1 MARREPDAARSVAR
15 VSRSFFILICLVS
28 WIFADKNTQFRGKTL
43 IDCKI
48 FCNLLGLLVETRR
61 LVICNSSTAADEIAP
76 SSDHASY
83 QGCGFSLWEFG
94 RKVVSL
100 GQKQSCNFFMGQ
112 DSDIKKGCAAES
124 RDELLNDIRTI
135 LVQAK
140 VQVARQVNSELLSAY
155 WQVGRHIV
163 EYEQRGKTRADYGT
177 SMLKNLSEKLVAEF
191 GNSFNLTNLKLIRL
205 LYLRFPKGDALRHQL
220 NWTHYRE
227 LLKVKE
233 DAAMKFYLDEC
244 VACGWSTRQLQR
256 QINTLYYERLLASR
270 DKTPVIAEANSRKAE
285 ETVSAKEIIRDPYIL
300 EFLGIPQGEHFLESN
315 LEQMLITR
323 LQHFLLELG
332 RGFTFVARQ
341 KRISFDNKHFFID
354 LVFYNILTRSYV
366 LIDLKTGELTHQ
378 DIGQMQMYVNYY
390 TRELMNPGDN
400 PPIGIVLCAEKND
413 TIVRYTLPEGQNQI
427 YASQYITYMPSEE
440 ELKKLLEQNNEF

>member
-1 MARREPDAARSVAR
+1 M
-15 VSRSFFILICLVS
+15 
-28 WIFADKNTQFRGKTL
+28 
-43 IDCKI
+43 
-48 FCNLLGLLVETRR
+48 
-61 LVICNSSTAADEIAP
+61 
-76 SSDHASY
+76 
-83 QGCGFSLWEFG
+83 
-94 RKVVSL
+94 
-100 GQKQSCNFFMGQ
+100 
-112 DSDIKKGCAAES
+112 
-124 RDELLNDIRTI
+124 
-135 LVQAK
+135 
-140 VQVARQVNSELLSAY
+140 
-155 WQVGRHIV
+155 

-205 LYLRFPKGDALRHQL
+205 LYLRFPKGDALRHLL

>member
-1 MARREPDAARSVAR
+1 
-15 VSRSFFILICLVS
+15 
-28 WIFADKNTQFRGKTL
+28 
-43 IDCKI
+43 
-48 FCNLLGLLVETRR
+48 
-61 LVICNSSTAADEIAP
+61 
-76 SSDHASY
+76 
-83 QGCGFSLWEFG
+83 
-94 RKVVSL
+94 
-100 GQKQSCNFFMGQ
+100 
-112 DSDIKKGCAAES
+112 
-124 RDELLNDIRTI
+124 
-135 LVQAK
+135 
-140 VQVARQVNSELLSAY
+140 
-155 WQVGRHIV
+155 
-163 EYEQRGKTRADYGT
+163 
-177 SMLKNLSEKLVAEF
+177 MLKNLSEKLVAEF